1 MSDGGRGVFIVLEG
15 VEGAGKTTQVRLLGE
30 WMEERGI
37 DCAVAREPGGT
48 PLAEEIRALLLEWRD
63 GEISSEAELFLVLA
77 ARASFVR
84 ELVAPRLEA
93 GRVVVADRFDLSTLA
108 YQGYGRGL
116 ELDAVREANA
126 LATGGLRPDLYLLL
140 DVEVERGLARRRRD
154 GDPEDRI
161 EGAGADFLGRVRRGY
176 LEIARYDDRVE
187 VVEGDAPPER
197 VQARLRSILRGRF
210 PETFGDRAV

>member
-1 MSDGGRGVFIVLEG
+1 
-15 VEGAGKTTQVRLLGE
+15 QVRLLAE
-30 WMEERGI
+30 WLEEAGTEH
-37 DCAVAREPGGT
+37 AVAREPGGT
-48 PLAEEIRALLLEWRD
+48 PLAEEIRKLLLEWRD
-63 GEISSEAELFLVLA
+63 GEIPDESELFLILA
-77 ARASFVR
+77 ARASLVRAFVG
-84 ELVAPRLEA
+84 PHLEA
-93 GRVVVADRFDLSTLA
+93 GRVVVADRYDLSTLA

-116 ELDAVREANA
+116 DLDAVRGAND

-140 DVEVERGLARRRRD
+140 DVEVERGLERRRRD

-197 VQARLRSILRGRF
+197 VQARLRSILRERF